1 MEMQTNITTE
11 RLLLN
16 IITEEDHDF
25 MQELM
30 NTHGWIQF
38 IGDRRIHSREAAI
51 GYINA
56 INGRPNF
63 YYWLVRLKETH
74 SPVGIITFIK
84 RDYLD
89 HFDIGFAFLPEYN
102 GNGYAYEAAREVLSV
117 VRLQGE
123 HQIVQATTLPENVR
137 SIKLLNRLGLGFT
150 GKIMVG
156 KNELCLYSTTFNVDA

>member
-1 MEMQTNITTE
+1 MQTNITTE

-16 IITEEDHDF
+16 IMTEEDHDF

-30 NTHGWIQF
+30 NTEGWIQF
-38 IGDRRIHSREAAI
+38 IGDRSIHSREAAI
-51 GYINA
+51 AYINT

-84 RDYLD
+84 RDYLA

-102 GNGYAYEAAREVLSV
+102 GKGYAYEAAREVLSL
-117 VRLQGE
+117 VRLQPE
-123 HQIVQATTLPENVR
+123 YQTVQATTLPENVR
-137 SIKLLNRLGLGFT
+137 SIKLLNKLGLRFT

-156 KNELCLYSTTFNVDA
+156 KNELCLYSTHI

>member
-1 MEMQTNITTE
+1 MQTDIITE

-16 IITEEDHDF
+16 IITEEDYDF
-25 MQELM
+25 MQKLM
-30 NTHGWIQF
+30 NTDGWIQF
-38 IGDRRIHSREAAI
+38 IGDRGIHSKEAAI
-51 GYINA
+51 AYINT

-84 RDYLD
+84 RGYLA

-102 GNGYAYEAAREVLSV
+102 GKGYAYEAAREVLSL
-117 VRLQGE
+117 VRLQPE
-123 HQIVQATTLPENVR
+123 HQIVQATTLPGNLH
-137 SIKLLNRLGLGFT
+137 SIKLLNKLGLRFT

-156 KNELCLYSTTFNVDA
+156 KNELCLYSTDI